1 MTTAADAMTY
11 ADELAKQAKKVVDIQ
26 DACNL
31 VAVLGAWHEAA
42 KFLAHHE
49 GNASPTFR
57 IHPVMV
63 MYLSK
68 VTSLMELSTDGIGGV
83 SLSPSEDAFRLA
95 YDWCQEASQHAP

>member
-1 MTTAADAMTY
+1 MTTAADAVTY
-11 ADELAKQAKKVVDIQ
+11 AEELAKQAKKVVDIQ

-31 VAVLGAWHEAA
+31 TAVLGAWHEAA
-42 KFLAHHE
+42 RFLARHE
-49 GNASPTFR
+49 GNASPAFR

-83 SLSPSEDAFRLA
+83 SIGHDEDAFRLA
-95 YDWCQEASQHAP
+95 YDWCKKAGANAP